1 MSNEIYN
8 YKKTENEKDA
18 SYIPIKNIFNNKLIP
33 KKIKRKISPMN
44 NKGNNQSQKLLNNE
58 NINLNDISK
67 YICCK
72 RHPQN
77 IIKYFCEN
85 DKTFNC
91 ILCIPQH
98 ERHSYKNFFCTKK
111 YFDKEIFTIK
121 KFFAEKEKKYFEIK
135 KKAENF
141 FSNIKA
147 HFDQEIHK
155 INNYFDSM
163 ISILQD
169 KKSEFISKILII
181 YENYI
186 KQFSKYKF
194 IFDHCDKN
202 YHDLIQKILFIEN
215 EVYKKG
221 DFESFYN
228 LKNSFIKEIKN
239 FSNYN
244 NEKFHDNDI
253 FNFNQNSMPIYVYPE
268 KPIININD
276 NINSFGSFKNINISF
291 NEEEE
296 EKGEMP
302 INNVD
307 KKMDENCLLDSI
319 NQDSL
324 NNKNI
329 ISTKNN
335 KTNLEILFEKNVN
348 KNILS
353 SINSGMSNINDSFI
367 NKQLIDTDSTL
378 FFLNKN
384 GVKNVFKQQDTDLS
398 QKFDKNEKL
407 LNNNKEIKNSNSP
420 KIKLKKGNNKVRYTS
435 YNKEKRN
442 KQIIKKFL
450 KNKDLNNDEHFE
462 KEIKQSNG
470 NNAISTNSNS
480 KYLTT
485 YENSAI
491 NNTLNDEYFN
501 EHKKIQLRLN
511 KDKKSGKISKSKKRN
526 YPPNN
531 GIKCKQFSLK
541 KCGSINK
548 KINNSKKELNIH
560 SFNLDLKNN
569 KIKNKEKKSFSNKK
583 KINNVNKFLDDSI
596 EENNQKNQKIN
607 NIIYSQRRTD
617 ISVKRKIKNNNL
629 FRNHRNIK
637 SMKNILKNKLNYND
651 NSIYKENIIPN
662 SQISRITD
670 NYQRRDNFSYLN
682 RSNSYRY
689 FNS

>member
-1 MSNEIYN
+1 
-8 YKKTENEKDA
+8 
-18 SYIPIKNIFNNKLIP
+18 
-33 KKIKRKISPMN
+33 
-44 NKGNNQSQKLLNNE
+44 
-58 NINLNDISK
+58 
-67 YICCK
+67 
-72 RHPQN
+72 
-77 IIKYFCEN
+77 
-85 DKTFNC
+85 
-91 ILCIPQH
+91 
-98 ERHSYKNFFCTKK
+98 
-111 YFDKEIFTIK
+111 
-121 KFFAEKEKKYFEIK
+121 
-135 KKAENF
+135 
-141 FSNIKA
+141 
-147 HFDQEIHK
+147 
-155 INNYFDSM
+155 
-163 ISILQD
+163 
-169 KKSEFISKILII
+169 
-181 YENYI
+181 
-186 KQFSKYKF
+186 
-194 IFDHCDKN
+194 
-202 YHDLIQKILFIEN
+202 
-215 EVYKKG
+215 
-221 DFESFYN
+221 
-228 LKNSFIKEIKN
+228 
-239 FSNYN
+239 
-244 NEKFHDNDI
+244 
-253 FNFNQNSMPIYVYPE
+253 MPIYVYPE

-291 NEEEE
+291 NEEEEE

-384 GVKNVFKQQDTDLS
+384 GVKNVFKQQDADLS

-420 KIKLKKGNNKVRYTS
+420 KIKLKNGNNKVRYTS

-501 EHKKIQLRLN
+501 EQKNIQLRYN
-511 KDKKSGKISKSKKRN
+511 K
-526 YPPNN
+526 
-531 GIKCKQFSLK
+531 FSLK
-541 KCGSINK
+541 KCGAINK
-548 KINNSKKELNIH
+548 NNNNSKKELNIH

-662 SQISRITD
+662 SQISRI
-670 NYQRRDNFSYLN
+670 N
-682 RSNSYRY
+682 
-689 FNS
+689 

>member
-1 MSNEIYN
+1 MS
-8 YKKTENEKDA
+8 
-18 SYIPIKNIFNNKLIP
+18 
-33 KKIKRKISPMN
+33 
-44 NKGNNQSQKLLNNE
+44 QS
-58 NINLNDISK
+58 
-67 YICCK
+67 
-72 RHPQN
+72 
-77 IIKYFCEN
+77 
-85 DKTFNC
+85 
-91 ILCIPQH
+91 
-98 ERHSYKNFFCTKK
+98 
-111 YFDKEIFTIK
+111 
-121 KFFAEKEKKYFEIK
+121 
-135 KKAENF
+135 
-141 FSNIKA
+141 
-147 HFDQEIHK
+147 
-155 INNYFDSM
+155 
-163 ISILQD
+163 
-169 KKSEFISKILII
+169 
-181 YENYI
+181 
-186 KQFSKYKF
+186 
-194 IFDHCDKN
+194 
-202 YHDLIQKILFIEN
+202 IEN

-268 KPIININD
+268 MPIININD
-276 NINSFGSFKNINISF
+276 NKNSFGSFKNINISF
-291 NEEEE
+291 NEEE
-296 EKGEMP
+296 KGEMP
-302 INNVD
+302 INDVD
-307 KKMDENCLLDSI
+307 QKMDENCLLDSN

-329 ISTKNN
+329 ISKKNN

-367 NKQLIDTDSTL
+367 NKQLIDIDSTL

-384 GVKNVFKQQDTDLS
+384 EVKNVFKQQDTDLS

-420 KIKLKKGNNKVRYTS
+420 KIKNKKGNIKVRYTS
-435 YNKEKRN
+435 YNKENRN

-450 KNKDLNNDEHFE
+450 ENKDLNNDKHFE

-501 EHKKIQLRLN
+501 EHKKTQLRLN

-560 SFNLDLKNN
+560 SFNLDIKNN
-569 KIKNKEKKSFSNKK
+569 KIKNKGKKSFSNKK
-583 KINNVNKFLDDSI
+583 KRNNVNKFLDDSI
-596 EENNQKNQKIN
+596 EENYQKNQKIN

-617 ISVKRKIKNNNL
+617 LSVKRIIKNNNL

-662 SQISRITD
+662 SQISRISD
-670 NYQRRDNFSYLN
+670 NYQIRANFSYLN

-689 FNS
+689 FNC